1 MRVLSWAW
9 HAPPHSLWGRW
20 LCTVEDL
27 SSYPSLSKHRDV
39 RLMALLLEAVPGSGW
54 RPDGQQFVQV
64 LKAIS
69 ESFYPDSNASIR
81 WEGPRYPGFAV
92 NHSGVQ
98 ADESLPTWTD
108 SCVWSHRNQQDSV
121 QGPTPMQPCHNT
133 VTEEESM
140 KRQWQG

>member
-1 MRVLSWAW
+1 
-9 HAPPHSLWGRW
+9 
-20 LCTVEDL
+20 
-27 SSYPSLSKHRDV
+27 
-39 RLMALLLEAVPGSGW
+39 MALLIEAVPGSGW

-98 ADESLPTWTD
+98 ADESLKDAHMDRQLCFESQESAGLCAGTQSYAALSQHSDWGG
-108 SCVWSHRNQQDSV
+108 VHEE
-121 QGPTPMQPCHNT
+121 T
-133 VTEEESM
+133 VTGLNRALLQIMPTASKETSVVITFCRSEHS
-140 KRQWQG
+140 Q